1 MTITTRVLHY
11 ASRGYGL
18 REAIEQAQKDAEED
32 EKTLRRAKR
41 LLACYRYTPAVQNK
55 LKHQQQQ

>member
-1 MTITTRVLHY
+1 VTLTNRILNY

-32 EKTLRRAKR
+32 EKTLRQTKR
-41 LLACYRYTPAVQNK
+41 LLACYRYTPAVQNRM
-55 LKHQQQQ
+55 KHQQQ